1 MLIVTIKVSQL
12 LTDILQ
18 QPAQKKK
25 FKNQMDLKFQ
35 AEETV
40 VNIRK
45 FLILSILLNKNK
57 KTFNMKSN

>member
-12 LTDILQ
+12 LTGILQ
-18 QPAQKKK
+18 QPAQKKN

-35 AEETV
+35 AEETAI
-40 VNIRK
+40 NIRK